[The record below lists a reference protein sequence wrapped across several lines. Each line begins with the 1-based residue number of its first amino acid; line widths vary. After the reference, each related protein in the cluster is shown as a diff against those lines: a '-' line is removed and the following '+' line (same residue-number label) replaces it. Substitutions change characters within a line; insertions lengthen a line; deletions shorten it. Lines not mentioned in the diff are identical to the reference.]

1 MPSAEGR
8 GMNRRTLT
16 AVVLFGVVAGM
27 TGLAFASVPLYR
39 LFCQVTGFAGT
50 PRTGAYVG
58 TASAGAGAAGAV
70 TVRFDANVNS
80 QLPWRFEPVERQV
93 MVRAGEEVLIH
104 YRAENLADQPVTGT
118 ATFNVTPFKAAQYF
132 NKIEC
137 FCFTE
142 QTLKPGE
149 DVSMPVVFYVD
160 PQLFEDPNTAEVRKI
175 TLSYTFFPVEGAA
188 AAERGR
194 QEMAVF
200 EGKGIIGNR

>member
-1 MPSAEGR
+1 MPGAQAR
-8 GMNRRTLT
+8 GINRTTLT
-16 AVVLFGVVAGM
+16 AVVLFAVAVAMG
-27 TGLAFASVPLYR
+27 GLAFASVPLYR

-50 PRTGAYVG
+50 PKTGAYVG
-58 TASAGAGAAGAV
+58 TASAGAGAAGEV

-80 QLPWRFEPVERQV
+80 QLPWQFQPAERQV
-93 MVRAGEEVLIH
+93 VVRPGQEVLVH
-104 YRAENLADQPVTGT
+104 FRAHNLADHPITGT

-160 PQLFEDPNTAEVRKI
+160 PQLFEDPNTAEVRNI
-175 TLSYTFFPVEGAA
+175 TLSYTFFPVEAQAQQPSAGEKAL
-188 AAERGR
+188 
-194 QEMAVF
+194 
-200 EGKGIIGNR
+200 

>member
-1 MPSAEGR
+1 MPGAQAR
-8 GMNRRTLT
+8 GINRTTLT
-16 AVVLFGVVAGM
+16 AIVLFAIVAGM
-27 TGLAFASVPLYR
+27 AGLAFASVPLYR

-50 PRTGAYVG
+50 PKTGAYAG
-58 TASAGAGAAGAV
+58 TASAGSEAAEAV

-80 QLPWRFEPVERQV
+80 HLPWQFQPVERQV
-93 MVRAGEEVLIH
+93 VVRPGDEVLIH
-104 YRAENLADQPVTGT
+104 YRAHNLADQPITGT

-175 TLSYTFFPVEGAA
+175 TLSYTFFPVETQAQQPATGEKAL
-188 AAERGR
+188 
-194 QEMAVF
+194 
-200 EGKGIIGNR
+200 

>member
-1 MPSAEGR
+1 MTGAQAR
-8 GMNRRTLT
+8 GINRSTLT
-16 AVVLFGVVAGM
+16 AIVLFAAVAGM
-27 TGLAFASVPLYR
+27 GGLAFASVPLYR

-58 TASAGAGAAGAV
+58 AASAGAGAAGAV

-80 QLPWRFEPVERQV
+80 HLPWQFQPVERQV
-93 MVRAGEEVLIH
+93 VVRPGEEVLIH
-104 YRAENLADQPVTGT
+104 YRAHNLADQPITGT

-175 TLSYTFFPVEGAA
+175 TLSYTFFPVETQAQQPATGEKAL
-188 AAERGR
+188 
-194 QEMAVF
+194 
-200 EGKGIIGNR
+200 

>member
-1 MPSAEGR
+1 MPGAQALGI
-8 GMNRRTLT
+8 NRTTLT
-16 AVVLFGVVAGM
+16 AVILFAVVVAMG
-27 TGLAFASVPLYR
+27 GLAFASVPLYR

-50 PRTGAYVG
+50 PKTGAYVG
-58 TASAGAGAAGAV
+58 TASAGAGAAGEV

-80 QLPWRFEPVERQV
+80 QLPWQFQPVERQV
-93 MVRAGEEVLIH
+93 VVRPGQEVLIH
-104 YRAENLADQPVTGT
+104 YRAHNLADHPITGT

-175 TLSYTFFPVEGAA
+175 TLSYTFFPVETQAQQPAA
-188 AAERGR
+188 GEKAL
-194 QEMAVF
+194 
-200 EGKGIIGNR
+200 